1 MVQVQ
6 ANSAMISGTAGANLG
21 QNAALGRTP
30 VGDVVTE
37 RRRGQLQE
45 FIGSARCVTRYHE
58 IIYIH
63 AYYMCM
69 CMSVCVYIYRYVDI
83 YIYIF
88 IYTHVYDII

>member
-69 CMSVCVYIYRYVDI
+69 CMSVWVYIYRYVDV
-83 YIYIF
+83 YMYIF
-88 IYTHVYDII
+88 IHTCI

>member
-1 MVQVQ
+1 MVQAQ

-83 YIYIF
+83 YMYIF
-88 IYTHVYDII
+88 IHTCI